1 MINRTINP
9 NNDLKLNTTNIDR
22 SNLLPKFHKMDNG
35 NNFLKCLFWLYSI
48 EMIKLRVYMGEQQEI
63 KISKVRRDQ
72 TIELW

>member
-1 MINRTINP
+1 
-9 NNDLKLNTTNIDR
+9 
-22 SNLLPKFHKMDNG
+22 MDNG